1 MSDNLPIEENSN
13 LPGKTMRVAFIVN
26 GIVCCVLIVA
36 LVVFGVKYKPSGDEA
51 SSTMGAS
58 GSVEGTFA
66 QPLATATD
74 SVEDEDDNNG
84 RPKVMKIEMKWS
96 PEGIADFEFTERSGR
111 KVGKKDLLGH
121 PWVAAFI
128 FSNCAGP
135 CFKVSAAMRQLQ
147 EEFLNDTDLRL
158 VSFTVDSERDTPE
171 VLTKYAKGF
180 QADPDK
186 WLFLTGDKAKI
197 YHLIWGSFLMPVQE
211 ETGERRQPGFEFIH
225 TTNVLLVDEKG
236 VVQGKWSSTDEAE
249 FGKMRRELR
258 KRLRKG
264 TNGETSETA
273 VEASV
278 NTPKEMP

>member
-1 MSDNLPIEENSN
+1 MSDELPISKKTNS
-13 LPGKTMRVAFIVN
+13 PSGTMRVAFVVN
-26 GIVCCVLIVA
+26 GIVCCGLIVA
-36 LVVFGVKYKPSGDEA
+36 LAMFGMNRKPLGDEA
-51 SSTMGAS
+51 GSTT
-58 GSVEGTFA
+58 GSHGTVEGMSA
-66 QPLATATD
+66 KPLATATD
-74 SVEDEDDNNG
+74 SIDDDEDGNNG
-84 RPKVMKIEMKWS
+84 RPKVMKIEMKWT

-111 KVGKKDLLGH
+111 KIGKKDLLGH

-147 EEFLNDTDLRL
+147 DEFLNDTDLRL

-171 VLTKYAKGF
+171 VLAKYAKGF

-186 WLFLTGDKAKI
+186 WLFLTGDREKI

-211 ETGERRQPGFEFIH
+211 ETGERRKPGFEFIH
-225 TTNVLLVDEKG
+225 TTNVLLVDENG

-249 FGKMRRELR
+249 FAKMRRELR

-264 TNGETSETA
+264 TNTDER
-273 VEASV
+273 V
-278 NTPKEMP
+278 P